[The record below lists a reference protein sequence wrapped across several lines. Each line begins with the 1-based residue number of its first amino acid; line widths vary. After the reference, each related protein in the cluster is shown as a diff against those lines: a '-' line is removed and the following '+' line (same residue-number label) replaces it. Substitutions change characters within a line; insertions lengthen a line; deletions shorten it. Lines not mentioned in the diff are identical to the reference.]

1 MQSMK
6 DFIQSMSEEEFE
18 TNKQGLVAKRLEK
31 PKKLSARA
39 ARYWNEIVCQQY
51 NFNRD
56 EIETKELK
64 NITKENIIEFFDIY
78 ICPKSNTRKKLA
90 CYIMPSDTSEIK
102 VETIPELEVIPENV
116 EDVSA
121 YKSSLP
127 LNPVPVPLMNPKEMV
142 RIVEWNWKSN
152 SLVIVNRLTLV
163 LSIALINDVFLLG
176 NMTPS
181 YTSNFQTDISYER

>member
-1 MQSMK
+1 MIIQSDRDPKYLDARIEKFMQSMK
-6 DFIQSMSEEEFE
+6 DFIQSMNEEEFE

-64 NITKENIIEFFDIY
+64 NITKENIIEFFDSY

-121 YKSSLP
+121 YKSCLP

-142 RIVEWNWKSN
+142 RIVE
-152 SLVIVNRLTLV
+152 
-163 LSIALINDVFLLG
+163 
-176 NMTPS
+176 
-181 YTSNFQTDISYER
+181 

>member
-1 MQSMK
+1 MPISKFQNNFNKHYYSGARRSCGAQGVRVIIQSDRDPKYLDARIEKFMQSMK

-78 ICPKSNTRKKLA
+78 VCPKSNTRKKLA

-121 YKSSLP
+121 YKSCLP

-142 RIVEWNWKSN
+142 RIVE
-152 SLVIVNRLTLV
+152 
-163 LSIALINDVFLLG
+163 
-176 NMTPS
+176 
-181 YTSNFQTDISYER
+181 